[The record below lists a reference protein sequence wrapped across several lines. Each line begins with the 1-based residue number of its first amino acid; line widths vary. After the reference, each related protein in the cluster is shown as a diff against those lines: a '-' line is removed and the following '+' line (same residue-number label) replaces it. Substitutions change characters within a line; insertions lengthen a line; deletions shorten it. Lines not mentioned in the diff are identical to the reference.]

1 MDILG
6 IVSMNIDKEKLLISY
21 LLGNLAEVHRLRL
34 ERKFLGDDQFYERLL
49 ALEDELFYDY
59 AQGKLSSADRKQF
72 EIQFLTF
79 ARNRKREKLASAL
92 IHNISEAAPVVKI
105 EPDLARLATPQFLWS
120 SLKSFS
126 SIQSRAMR
134 VSLATLA
141 IMLLVL
147 IWLAYGKVML
157 RNDFD
162 QLRAEQA
169 LHKDR
174 LQRQSQQERA
184 RAEELT
190 RQLRREKDENALLR
204 QKLIKMKARSARH
217 GERLLTVIPFVLLP
231 SVVRDLAT
239 GMKKLYIPPGVH
251 RLKLQ
256 LNLKGEAEHRSYQVT
271 LLTDEGVE
279 RWSQDMFRA
288 ERRDSGHAIVVSLPS
303 RLLEVGDYELRLK
316 GTASDGTQEETGDY
330 YYFSIV
336 KN

>member
-1 MDILG
+1 
-6 IVSMNIDKEKLLISY
+6 MNIEINKEKLLISY
-21 LLGNLAEVHRLRL
+21 LLGNLAEEHRLLL
-34 ERKFLGDDQFYERLL
+34 ERKFLGDDQLYDQLL

-59 AQGKLSSADRKQF
+59 AQEKLSPAERKQF

-79 ARNRKREKLASAL
+79 AENRKREKLASAL
-92 IHNISEAAPVVKI
+92 IHNISEAVPIVST
-105 EPDLARLATPQFLWS
+105 EPDLARLATQQISWS
-120 SLKSFS
+120 SLKSCFS
-126 SIQSRAMR
+126 IPSRAMR

-141 IMLLVL
+141 IMLLIL

-169 LHKDR
+169 LQENR
-174 LQRQSQQERA
+174 LQRQSQQDYA
-184 RAEELT
+184 RAAELT
-190 RQLRREKDENALLR
+190 RQLRREIDENALLK
-204 QKLIKMKARSARH
+204 QKLSKMKARLVGLR
-217 GERLLTVIPFVLLP
+217 ERLPSVISFVLVP

-239 GMKKLYIPPGVH
+239 GMKKLYIPPGMR

-279 RWSQDMFRA
+279 RWSQDMLRA
-288 ERRDSGHAIVVSLPS
+288 ERRDAGHAIVVSLPS
-303 RLLEVGDYELRLK
+303 RLLEEGDYELRLK